1 MYVDKYVLILII
13 CFLVEI
19 LPFILIFNSTSPHV
33 IDTSTFNG
41 FIAYNALL
49 LTLFF
54 VFSNIVIMR
63 DIILGVSVSSAVII
77 TLVFSLDH
85 FKEWWD
91 HMKHEM

>member
-1 MYVDKYVLILII
+1 MYVDKYVLTLIV
-13 CFLVEI
+13 CFFVEI
-19 LPFILIFNSTSPHV
+19 LPFILIFNSPRPHI

-63 DIILGVSVSSAVII
+63 DIILGVSVTSAVII
-77 TLVFSLDH
+77 TLVFSLDY
-85 FKEWWD
+85 FKEWW
-91 HMKHEM
+91 EIR